1 MGLSDG
7 LIRFS
12 VGLDDDIAP
21 TLGRVDRS
29 LARCDITASIR

>member
-12 VGLDDDIAP
+12 VGLDHDIER
-21 TLGRVDRS
+21 TFERIKV
-29 LARCDITASIR
+29 SIEEVGL